1 MEFWNVVKKDIP
13 DVRVDVKQQEVKRT
27 LAISCNV
34 LYEIPSKLEIQCKTG
49 VYSYFS

>member
-13 DVRVDVKQQEVKRT
+13 DVRVDVKQEIERT

-34 LYEIPSKLEIQCKTG
+34 LYEVP
-49 VYSYFS
+49 